1 MVYFIVAFIHQWF
14 EGIIFFMDDGNRRAP
29 FSEGIVFG
37 NTMEVRVAFEFWV
50 KGKNNTPL

>member
-14 EGIIFFMDDGNRRAP
+14 EGIIFFMDDGSRRAP